1 MSDKDKKIIED
12 SGKVGEIAGLVIVV
26 AGLVIALAGFFM
38 ERDSQIIGHGVLLT
52 GLGAGLFGGS
62 EAIMSR
68 ALSR

>member
-1 MSDKDKKIIED
+1 MSDKDKKLIED
-12 SGKVGEIAGLVIVV
+12 SGKIGEIAGLVIIV
-26 AGLVIALAGFFM
+26 AGLFIAIAGFLW
-38 ERDSQIIGHGVLLT
+38 ERDSQVIGHGVLLA